1 MQHNAREIMLLLP
14 QWKYL
19 ENSLIASSNKRK
31 DSILYVPIL
40 FSLNFIFYMH
50 IYIISYVEPSQMQDP
65 GHLSQRNGKMLTVF
79 CTWFHLWQGKGV
91 SQAMWGQCTEGGA
104 IEYKIKKCFSN
115 THKKTHY
122 SHWNTHTHTTHT
134 HIETHTHIYASL

>member
-65 GHLSQRNGKMLTVF
+65 GHLSQRNGKTLTVF

-91 SQAMWGQCTEGGA
+91 SQAM
-104 IEYKIKKCFSN
+104 
-115 THKKTHY
+115 
-122 SHWNTHTHTTHT
+122 
-134 HIETHTHIYASL
+134 